1 MDEKEKIRDLEFELG
16 AAYQRIT
23 HLEKL
28 ATMDELTGLGN
39 RRGLNAHLS
48 RELAQADRYK
58 TDLTFVAID
67 IDHFKQVND
76 THGHGVGDAV
86 LMRIA
91 EVLRQVIRGGDAAF
105 RQGGEELSVVAVTSY
120 RGAALLGEKIRATIE
135 SSHQRDNDPAVT
147 VSVGVAMAGL
157 GDTAEDLAKRADDAL
172 YKAKENGRNRV
183 EIG

>member
-1 MDEKEKIRDLEFELG
+1 MDDDRIKELEFELG
-16 AAYQRIT
+16 AAYQRIN

-39 RRGLNAHLS
+39 RRGLNEYLERSLS
-48 RELAQADRYK
+48 QADRHK

-86 LMRIA
+86 LMRVAAVIK
-91 EVLRQVIRGGDAAF
+91 QVIRGGDAAF

-120 RGAALLGEKIRATIE
+120 RGASLLAEKIRSSIE
-135 SSHQRDNDPAVT
+135 DSHQSDDPAVT
-147 VSVGVAMAGL
+147 VSIGVAMAGI
-157 GDTAEDLAKRADDAL
+157 GETAEKLAKRADEAL
-172 YKAKENGRNRV
+172 YKAKESGRNRV